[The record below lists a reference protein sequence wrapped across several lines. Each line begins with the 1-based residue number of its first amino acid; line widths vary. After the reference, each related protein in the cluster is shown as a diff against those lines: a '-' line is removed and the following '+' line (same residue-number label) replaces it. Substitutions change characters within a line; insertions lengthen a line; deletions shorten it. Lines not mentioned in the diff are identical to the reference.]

1 MKSLLGSALGVVN
14 EAILE
19 TAINYQLG
27 YGATIT
33 ELWWNHVVWNLSTG
47 TAPRP
52 SVEKVDRHLVGA
64 GPSSANPPPSRRQT
78 ASYRKRS
85 DPSGWNDR
93 KPAIF
98 QGKKCEDLTHKDGRL
113 EIQQK
118 WKFVS
123 PKIGICHMCQK
134 TVKHQAVWN
143 GASPIAWGYHS
154 VWDPLL

>member
-1 MKSLLGSALGVVN
+1 M
-14 EAILE
+14 
-19 TAINYQLG
+19 
-27 YGATIT
+27 
-33 ELWWNHVVWNLSTG
+33 WNLSTSFTG

-52 SVEKVDRHLVGA
+52 SVEKVDRHLAGA

-93 KPAIF
+93 KPSIF
-98 QGKKCEDLTHKDGRL
+98 QGKKCEDLIHKDGRL
-113 EIQQK
+113 EILQK

-134 TVKHQAVWN
+134 TVKHQTVWHDTCIPN
-143 GASPIAWGYHS
+143 CMRISLRMGPTIVGEKVGDITGYN
-154 VWDPLL
+154 PAKLGFEPPEAPKYERQ